1 MNKFIRYPVSRTRSR
16 LFLAL
21 CAMAFICGAAGVT
34 KVGPPL
40 WRTVTRA
47 LALRQAR
54 AEWRSIMQGHPP
66 SQYAPLCHLEI
77 PAVSLD
83 IPVLADSRNSNLS
96 RLPCL
101 SAACS
106 DLEQA
111 PVIVAHRDLH
121 FRELQG
127 VEVDDRVYLT
137 HRSGE
142 RVEYRVLRVHVV
154 RPDVAERV
162 VDGVHAGTLTLVTC
176 FPFRYIG
183 PAPERFVVVCERRES
198 IATLL

>member
-1 MNKFIRYPVSRTRSR
+1 MNKFIRYPVSTTRSH

-21 CAMAFICGAAGVT
+21 CGMALICGAAGVI

-40 WRTVTRA
+40 WRA
-47 LALRQAR
+47 LNRSLCLRQAR
-54 AEWRSIMQGHPP
+54 AEWRSVMQGHPP
-66 SQYAPLCHLEI
+66 SQHAPLFHLTI
-77 PAVSLD
+77 PSVALD
-83 IPVLADSRNSNLS
+83 IPVLADSGSTNLS

-106 DLEQA
+106 DVDQA

-127 VEVDDRVYLT
+127 VQVDDRVYLT

-154 RPDVAERV
+154 RPDVAQRM
-162 VDGVHAGTLTLVTC
+162 VDGVNAGTLTLVTC

-198 IATLL
+198 IAALL